1 MGPEAK
7 LWKTLKPLLE
17 AEKCLCTRI
26 ENRHGGGI
34 PDIDV
39 SSPVGAFKIELKVS
53 QKFSVGLSDMQIAYN
68 TLLTHKNGL
77 SFILAEVQAP
87 PKPPSVITIFGD
99 QGPRTSD
106 RGPSGAV
113 CDHKSSGRGPSGRV
127 CDHKSSG
134 RVGDD
139 RDRYYLWH
147 GRDAVEVGRS
157 GLRAQALESG
167 PSLLALV
174 ARMLA
179 VSHDHHA
186 ALLAAWGK
194 GPKA

>member
-7 LWKTLKPLLE
+7 LWKSLKPLLE

-39 SSPVGAFKIELKVS
+39 SSPVGAFKIELKVVP
-53 QKFSVGLSDMQIAYN
+53 KFLVGLSDMQVAYN
-68 TLLTHKNGL
+68 TLLTHKHGL
-77 SFILAEVQAP
+77 SFILAEAQD
-87 PKPPSVITIFGD
+87 PSKTRSTLSIFGD
-99 QGPRTSD
+99 QGPITEV
-106 RGPSGAV
+106 RG
-113 CDHKSSGRGPSGRV
+113 
-127 CDHKSSG
+127 SSG
-134 RVGDD
+134 RVLSGRVGEN

-157 GLRAQALESG
+157 GLRAPALVSG
-167 PSLLALV
+167 PSLLGLV
-174 ARMLA
+174 AAMLEQA
-179 VSHDHHA
+179 RAHHA

-194 GPKA
+194 GP